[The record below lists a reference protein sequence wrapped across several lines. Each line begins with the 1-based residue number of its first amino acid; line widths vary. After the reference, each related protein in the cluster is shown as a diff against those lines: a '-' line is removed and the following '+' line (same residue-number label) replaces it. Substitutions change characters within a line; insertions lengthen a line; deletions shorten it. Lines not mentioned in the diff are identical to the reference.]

1 MPQPVIDAAVV
12 KGVVV
17 VVVVGVVAVVVVVVV
32 VVVGLGLKQ
41 QTSLARHSL
50 RGSMSPEPKVWMSA
64 GSQR

>member
-17 VVVVGVVAVVVVVVV
+17 IVVVGVVVVVVV